1 MRKNSLSIIGIVG
14 VPAKYGGFETFVDNI
29 IQFLDKY
36 DVTVYCS
43 KVSYHT
49 KMKSYKGALLK
60 YVNLPAN
67 GPLSILYDAVSIMR
81 SINSDNLL
89 ILGVSGSW
97 ILPLF
102 KILSPRTN
110 IITNIDGIEW
120 RREKWGYFTKLLL
133 KYLEKISVK
142 YSNKIILDNKAL
154 INDFKKNN
162 KNFDKKI
169 RIIEYGG
176 DHVNFSKAISQSEN
190 YFVSVSRIEP
200 ENNVELILKSFSKLT
215 TKKIIYIGNWQYSNF
230 GKELFLKYSHFEN
243 IELLDPIYDQQII
256 DKYRSNSLAYIHG
269 HSQGGTN
276 PSLVEAMS
284 LNLPCICYNCTYN
297 IETTRDKAFYFK
309 NSEELNVILEDNN
322 IQKLR
327 KNASNMKDIA
337 NISYKWI
344 EIANKYLK
352 ELI

>member
-1 MRKNSLSIIGIVG
+1 MRKSSLSIIGIVG

-29 IQFLDKY
+29 LQFFNKN

-43 KVSYHT
+43 KLSYDI
-49 KMKSYKGALLK
+49 KIKSYKGASLK

-97 ILPLF
+97 VLPLF

-120 RREKWGYFTKLLL
+120 RREKWSYFTKLLL

-162 KNFDKKI
+162 KNFNEKI

-176 DHVNFSKAISQSEN
+176 DHINFNNDISINKN

-200 ENNVELILKSFSKLT
+200 ENNVELILK
-215 TKKIIYIGNWQYSNF
+215 W
-230 GKELFLKYSHFEN
+230 
-243 IELLDPIYDQQII
+243 LL
-256 DKYRSNSLAYIHG
+256 
-269 HSQGGTN
+269 
-276 PSLVEAMS
+276 
-284 LNLPCICYNCTYN
+284 
-297 IETTRDKAFYFK
+297 
-309 NSEELNVILEDNN
+309 
-322 IQKLR
+322 
-327 KNASNMKDIA
+327 
-337 NISYKWI
+337 
-344 EIANKYLK
+344 YLD
-352 ELI
+352 L